1 MIIEIFYH
9 FCMLLTFT
17 LLIYWP
23 FINHFK
29 QNAFIERSKSYV
41 TGVKFGIAGSIL
53 TLSTIDPVY
62 GFMISSRLILLLFSG
77 LLGGPIAILISGLIM
92 SLGQLI
98 ISDLTVGPFIVN
110 LNFLILTILLF
121 FLTRKFKLT
130 DKTSFKYFWICF
142 IEITIVL
149 TIGLHI
155 NNQSIFYSVIYA
167 IFTVFS
173 FYFIY
178 NLIQRVKRTSDTVQ
192 ETIYLQRIDYPTQL
206 PNNHAIEIYIQ
217 SLIKKKAPFNLL
229 LLDIYHFKTINA
241 EYGYQVGDEI
251 IKQVAGFLQEY
262 AKKNDA
268 FVGRLAGEEF
278 IVVLKDIAPAYAII
292 EASNLMAAI
301 EKFSFRG
308 PENEDVPISIA
319 VGLSSYPD
327 NGTDA
332 QNLFKSLIA
341 AQQHAKEHTHIPYFH
356 ANSLK

>member
-29 QNAFIERSKSYV
+29 QNSFIERSKPYV
-41 TGVKFGIAGSIL
+41 TGIKFGIAGFIL

-92 SLGQLI
+92 GLGQLI
-98 ISDLTVGPFIVN
+98 LSDLTVGPLIVN

-130 DKTSFKYFWICF
+130 DKTSFKYFGICF

-149 TIGLHI
+149 TIGLRI

-178 NLIQRVKRTSDTVQ
+178 SLIQRVKRTSDTVQ
-192 ETIYLQRIDYPTQL
+192 ETNYLQRTDYPTQL
-206 PNNHAIEIYIQ
+206 PNNYAIEIYIQ
-217 SLIKKKAPFNLL
+217 SLIKKKTYFNLL
-229 LLDIYHFKTINA
+229 LLDIHQFKMMNSI
-241 EYGYQVGDEI
+241 YGYQAGDAI
-251 IKQVAGFLQEY
+251 IKQIAGFLQEY
-262 AKKNDA
+262 AKKNDT

-278 IVVLKDIAPAYAII
+278 IVVLKDVAPAFAIM
-292 EASNLMAAI
+292 EANNLMEAF
-301 EKFSFRG
+301 EKHSFEG
-308 PENEDVPISIA
+308 PKNEEIHISID
-319 VGLSSYPD
+319 VGLCSYPD
-327 NGTDA
+327 NGTNA
-332 QNLFKSLIA
+332 QNLIKSLIK
-341 AQQHAKEHTHIPYFH
+341 AQQYAKKNPHVPYFH
-356 ANSLK
+356 ANSFK